1 MVQWTGVYPAITT
14 KFTPT
19 DELDLPLFEKNLAAQ
34 LDAGISGIV
43 LGGTLGEASVLSEAE
58 KAELHSLHPR

>member
-14 KFTPT
+14 KFTAS
-19 DELDLPLFEKNLAAQ
+19 DELDITLFEKNLAEQ

-43 LGGTLGEASVLSEAE
+43 LGGTLG
-58 KAELHSLHPR
+58 